1 MANDFIITNA
11 VAKAMLDTFDDQA
24 NAGTAAVINIYSAGG
39 GVPADADTA
48 ITDQTLLAQ
57 LVMSATAFGAA
68 ADANPNATITAD
80 TITDDS
86 SADATGTAAF
96 FRILTQSGGTVICQG
111 TVGTSGSD
119 MNLNTTSITAGS
131 TVSISSCVITMP
143 EQA

>member
-11 VAKAMLDTFDDQA
+11 VAKAMLDTFDDQV
-24 NAGTAAVINIYSAGG
+24 NAGTAAVINIYSAGS
-39 GVPADADTA
+39 GVPADGDTA

-86 SADATGTAAF
+86 SADATGTAVF

-111 TVGTSGSD
+111 TVGTSGAD
-119 MNLNTTSITAGS
+119 MNLNTTSITSGS